1 MNREIIIHSKIKSYN
16 EFLNAFKY
24 IDENDLIVII
34 TKDYTNNEKKDLRN
48 WFYKARNENIKPIN
62 EYCDTEIEHI
72 TRFKLNDG
80 MNFEKY
86 DIIKFYGINNFI
98 ETGIIKDVDNDN
110 EIYEIQTLDKK
121 SILYDGEY
129 KIIEKI
135 GNDKNFDFSDEK
147 FHNFKIGQK
156 FKLRFTKEFLLDY
169 VDFYHNNFGK
179 GIDDQL
185 KEFQNI
191 FKMNLNNVYNLEIF
205 EYNGRYSYCCK
216 LNNIKTF
223 YTFIIHEDLIKNHVM
238 E

>member
-48 WFYKARNENIKPIN
+48 WFYKARNENIKPVN

-147 FHNFKIGQK
+147 FHNFKTGQK